1 MSQSSG
7 EKTEQPTP
15 KKLDDARK
23 KGQVAKSQD
32 LVSAATL
39 VGSIGIVFLLTGDF
53 IGRQIVEL
61 TQKTFLRGAT
71 FKGELDMATAGDALL
86 EGLATLALTLAP
98 LFIVVFVLAALVGYI
113 QVGSLFSVEAIKPDV
128 NRLNPFSAF
137 QQKFFKART
146 YIEFAKTLVK
156 LVIATGVAGY
166 VVLGSRDLLP
176 ALARVSPAETG
187 AFILGQVIQLG
198 LAVAICFIALGALDF
213 FLQKFLHIQDLKMTK
228 QEVKE
233 EWKEQEGDP
242 HIKAER
248 RAIHM
253 ELLNEASAHAVRE
266 SDVVLVNPTHVA
278 VALRYDR
285 KTMNAPQVVA
295 KGADLMAAQIREIAR
310 EAGVPIKR
318 DVALARAL
326 YELEVNSE
334 IPEHLYEAIAV
345 VLRWA
350 YTLAESDRRAV
361 SP

>member
-32 LVSAATL
+32 LVSAALL
-39 VGSIGIVFLLTGDF
+39 VGSVGIVFLLTGDF

-61 TQKTFLRGAT
+61 TQKALLQAAT
-71 FKGELDMATAGDALL
+71 YKGELDVATASGALL
-86 EGLATLALTLAP
+86 DGLATLTLTLAP
-98 LFIVVFVLAALVGYI
+98 LFIVAFVLAALVGYI
-113 QVGSLFSVEAIKPDV
+113 QVGSLFSVEAIKPDM

-146 YIEFAKTLVK
+146 YIEFAKTLLK
-156 LVIATGVAGY
+156 LVIATGIAGY
-166 VVLGSRDLLP
+166 VVLGSRHVLP
-176 ALARVSPAETG
+176 ALARLSPADSSN
-187 AFILGQVIQLG
+187 FILGQIIQLS
-198 LAVAICFIALGALDF
+198 LAVAICFVVLGALDF

-248 RAIHM
+248 RALHM

-266 SDVVLVNPTHVA
+266 SDVVLVNPTHIA

-285 KTMNAPQVVA
+285 KTMNAPQVTA
-295 KGADLMAAQIREIAR
+295 KGADLIAAQIRKIAR

-334 IPEHLYEAIAV
+334 IPEHLYEAIAI

-350 YTLAESDRRAV
+350 YTLAESGRR
-361 SP
+361 SPSL